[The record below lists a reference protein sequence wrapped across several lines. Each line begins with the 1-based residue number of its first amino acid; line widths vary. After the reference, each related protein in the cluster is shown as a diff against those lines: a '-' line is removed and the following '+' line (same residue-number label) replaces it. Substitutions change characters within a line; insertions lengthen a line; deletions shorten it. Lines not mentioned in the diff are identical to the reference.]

1 MFGSKA
7 LIHQV
12 FCKPLLNFNNMFH
25 KLFDKVYAINLKSSE
40 DRRNN
45 IYSQCH
51 NIGTHFELV
60 EAVDG
65 REENVYWVK
74 NEWNSKYDGWTQGA
88 AGLVHT
94 TIGIIKD
101 AKKNKYKSIMIMEDD
116 IVFKPNAY
124 AKAKLISKSLPDN
137 WNLFH
142 LAQQNYS
149 GKPLARVGEIYKLKS
164 SWSCQIYAINENVY
178 DEYLEWLELVDRPI
192 DSITSKIIHPKGN
205 SYSSIMDLIV
215 TLPNHSTI
223 RDMQI
228 NYGIIN

>member
-1 MFGSKA
+1 
-7 LIHQV
+7 
-12 FCKPLLNFNNMFH
+12 MFH
-25 KLFDKVYAINLKSSE
+25 KLVDKVYAINLKSSE

-45 IYSQCH
+45 IYDQCH
-51 NIGTHFELV
+51 KIGTHFELV
-60 EAVDG
+60 NAVDG
-65 REENVYWVK
+65 RKENVDWVK

-88 AGLVHT
+88 AGLVYT
-94 TIGIIKD
+94 TINIIKD
-101 AKKNKYKSIMIMEDD
+101 AKKNNYKSIMIMEDD

-124 AKAKLISKSLPDN
+124 KIASNLFSMLPDD
-137 WNLFH
+137 WELFH

-149 GKPLARVGEIYKLKS
+149 PNIPLRYKDLFRLNS

-192 DSITSKIIHPKGN
+192 DSITSKVIHTKGN
-205 SYSSIMDLIV
+205 SYSPIIDLIV

-223 RDMQI
+223 RDMEI